1 VTVDIWTD
9 KYRPDSLDEITGQ
22 TDIVSRLKAFVEEGS
37 IPHLM
42 FTGPAGTGKTT
53 SAMAIAKE
61 IYGDSWKQNFKETNA
76 SDDRGIDV
84 VREEVKDFARTKPVD
99 AEFKIIFLDEADA
112 LTTDAQ
118 QALRRTMEQYSDNAR
133 FIMSC
138 NYSSKIIDPIQ
149 SRCALFRFNRL
160 EDSDVERYISKI
172 ASAEGFE
179 VEDGALDAIMRVAG
193 GDLRRT
199 TNVLQTVSLRKDTIE
214 EEDVYTA
221 AASLRPDEIRGILE
235 RALDQEFIEAREA
248 LSELMIDRG
257 LDGKDVIDAVHRE
270 VFDLDIEDDK
280 KMKIIENL
288 GEYQFRI
295 VQGGSNDIQIEAL
308 LASIGDL

>member
-1 VTVDIWTD
+1 MTVDIWTD